1 MRLRIAALIAI
12 VGTMVACTPEATGT
26 PPSTQSSSA
35 PAGPIS
41 IPAPGWRAVLIAGEN
56 NSPAFDNGID
66 ALRDRLAV
74 RGVRDMHVL
83 TSDPG
88 RNPSAR
94 VASTANISSALRS
107 GSGEACLV
115 FVTSHGLESGVVL
128 KAANGLLQPSA
139 LNNALDAGCGARPT
153 VVIVSA
159 CHSGVFLTRAMRK
172 PNRIVLTAAASDRV
186 SFGCGAD
193 DQFTYYDQCLL
204 QQFDGAS
211 TWAGLAQATKSCVTQ
226 LEQQMGIRQPS
237 QPQAFVGPS
246 VAGLRLP
253 GR

>member
-1 MRLRIAALIAI
+1 MRLRLAALIAI

-26 PPSTQSSSA
+26 PPSTQSNSA
-35 PAGPIS
+35 PAQPLS

-66 ALRDRLAV
+66 ALRDKLAA

-88 RNPSAR
+88 RNPSAK

-107 GSGEACLV
+107 GSGQACLV
-115 FVTSHGLESGVVL
+115 FVTSHGLESGVAL
-128 KAANGLLQPSA
+128 KAANGLLEPSA
-139 LNNALDAGCGARPT
+139 LNNALDAGCSARPT

-159 CHSGVFLTRAMRK
+159 CHSGIFLTRAMRQ

-204 QQFDGAS
+204 QQFDGVS
-211 TWAGLAQATKSCVTQ
+211 TWAGLAQATQSCVAG
-226 LEQQMGIRQPS
+226 LEKQMGIDRPS
-237 QPQAFVGPS
+237 QPQNFIGPS
-246 VAGLRLP
+246 VSGLRLP

>member
-1 MRLRIAALIAI
+1 MGLRIAALIAI

-26 PPSTQSSSA
+26 PPSTHGGSV
-35 PAGPIS
+35 PAEPIS
-41 IPAPGWRAVLIAGEN
+41 IPAPSWRAVLIAGEN

-66 ALRDRLAV
+66 ALRAKLAA
-74 RGVRDMHVL
+74 RGVRDMYVL
-83 TSDPG
+83 TSDPD

-94 VASTANISSALRS
+94 VASRENISSGLRS

-115 FVTSHGLESGVVL
+115 FVTSHGLEKGVAL
-128 KAANGLLQPSA
+128 KAANGLLEPSA
-139 LNNALDAGCGARPT
+139 LNTALDAGCSARPT

-159 CHSGVFLTRAMRK
+159 CHSGVFLTRAMRQ
-172 PNRIVLTAAASDRV
+172 PNRIVLTASASDRV

-211 TWAGLAQATKSCVTQ
+211 TWAGLAQATQSCVAG
-226 LEQQMGIRQPS
+226 LEQKMGIDRPS
-237 QPQAFVGPS
+237 QPQVFIGAS